1 MPDNILTSVLKKLGK
16 QYDQLSPIA
25 KKTYD
30 RWEEVLSTGPI
41 TIGKLKTFLTEEKE
55 ALIKDL
61 ASSHYEL
68 DSKEDMFLKARLNDC
83 LIILALMES
92 PEKAASMLESYLTRF
107 YKIK

>member
-16 QYDQLSPIA
+16 QYDTLSPVA
-25 KKTYD
+25 KKVYD
-30 RWEEVLSTGPI
+30 RWEEVLNSGPV
-41 TIGKLKTFLTEEKE
+41 TIEKLKVFLEGEKE

-61 ASSHYEL
+61 ASSNYEL

-92 PEKAASMLESYLTRF
+92 PEKAASMLESYLMRF